1 MIGWLLDTNVV
12 AELARPGCD
21 AKVAAW
27 ARQAPEE
34 RLYIS
39 ILTLAEY
46 DQGVAKLGPGAHA
59 RPRLAAAVAALEAR
73 FQGRVLS
80 LDDSSVRLW
89 GRISGR
95 VARESGRPP
104 PVVDTLLAA
113 QAIERDLYLATRNV
127 RDVRDS
133 GAALF
138 DPWRDDPAGCEV
150 EG

>member
-1 MIGWLLDTNVV
+1 VIGWLLDTNVV

-34 RLYIS
+34 RLHIS

-46 DQGVAKLGPGAHA
+46 DQGIAKLGPGARA
-59 RPRLAAAVAALEAR
+59 RPRLAAAVAALESR

-80 LDDSSVRLW
+80 LDDSSVRHW

-113 QAIERDLYLATRNV
+113 QAIGHDLYLATRNV

-138 DPWRDDPAGCEV
+138 DPWRDDPAACVV

>member
-27 ARQAPEE
+27 ARRAPEE
-34 RLYIS
+34 RLFIS
-39 ILTLAEY
+39 VLTLAEY
-46 DQGVAKLGPGAHA
+46 DHGVEKLAPGAGA

-80 LDDSSVRLW
+80 LDDANVRLW

-95 VARESGRPP
+95 VAREAGRPP
-104 PVVDTLLAA
+104 TVIDTLLAA
-113 QAIERDLYLATRNV
+113 QAIEHDLYLATRNV

-133 GAALF
+133 GATLF
-138 DPWRDDPAGCEV
+138 DPWRDDPAGFGV

>member
-1 MIGWLLDTNVV
+1 VIGWLLDTNVV

-27 ARQAPEE
+27 ANRAPEE

-46 DQGVAKLGPGAHA
+46 DQGIEKLQPGATA
-59 RPRLAAAVAALEAR
+59 GARLAAAVAALEAR
-73 FQGRVLS
+73 FRGRVLS
-80 LDDSSVRLW
+80 LNDNTVRRW

-95 VARESGRPP
+95 VARDAGRPP
-104 PVVDTLLAA
+104 PVIDMLLAA
-113 QAIERDLYLATRNV
+113 QAIEHDLYLATRNV